1 MIDWSS
7 LLIVMAVAGVLFAAG
22 LASMII
28 KPHLIKMVMGLEFCG
43 KGVSLLFILGG
54 YMSGDTGVSQAVV
67 ITLIAIEA
75 VVAGVA
81 LALII
86 LLRKVYKTFD
96 VSAITRFSRG
106 DDQ

>member
-1 MIDWSS
+1 MIPAEVPVI
-7 LLIVMAVAGVLFAAG
+7 LLASGALFAIG
-22 LASMII
+22 LASLIARCNV
-28 KPHLIKMVMGLEFCG
+28 IKMVMGLEFLG

-54 YMSGDTGVSQAVV
+54 YLAGDAGVSQAVV

-86 LLRKVYKTFD
+86 LLRRAYKTFD
-96 VSAITRFSRG
+96 IATISRFSRG
-106 DDQ
+106 GDL